1 MGRPDYREESFWM
14 RSLSDD
20 LSPRPP
26 LESDAEVDVA
36 IVGAGYTGLWTAF
49 YLKHLQPDLRVAIAE
64 AVIAG
69 YGASGRNGGWCV
81 GATSGMETY
90 LASPELRDGGL
101 RLQRA
106 LFETVNEIG
115 RVCETERID
124 CHFQKG
130 GLLQL
135 ATAPAHQVSLRT
147 RLEKYRALG
156 LGEEHYRWLEP
167 PESAARIRVRSN
179 LGAMFTPHCAA
190 VHPAR
195 LARGLAAAVE
205 GKGVRIYEH
214 SPVVAVERGAA
225 ITARGRLQ
233 ADLVVLAT
241 EAYTQTLPGHARRL
255 TPIHSMMIATEPL
268 PEETWKEI
276 GLERRETF
284 GDARRMVIYGQ
295 RTADDRIAFGGRA
308 GYYLGSRIRNR
319 FPSDHAAFGRV
330 RAILTSLLPILSG
343 ARVTHRWGGALGVP
357 RDWLVSVGL
366 DRGNKQAWGGGYVGE
381 GVAASNLVGRT
392 LADLILER
400 DTELVGLPWVRPP
413 ARNWE
418 PDPLRWLA
426 VRAVRALGDSLDR
439 SELRGAR
446 PSRLRRA
453 LFRGLS
459 GRGS

>member
-26 LESDAEVDVA
+26 LESDTAVDVA
-36 IVGAGYTGLWTAF
+36 IVGGGYTGLWTAF

-64 AVIAG
+64 AEIAG

-81 GATSGMETY
+81 GTTSGMETY

-101 RLQRA
+101 RLQRT

-124 CHFQKG
+124 CHFEKG

-135 ATAPAHQVSLRT
+135 ATAPAHRVSLRA

-179 LGAMFTPHCAA
+179 LGAMFSPHCAA

-225 ITARGRLQ
+225 ITARARLR

-255 TPIHSMMIATEPL
+255 IPIHSMMIATEPL

-308 GYYLGSRIRNR
+308 GYYMGSRIRNR

-343 ARVTHRWGGALGVP
+343 CPHHASLGRRAGGAARLACVGRP
-357 RDWLVSVGL
+357 RPREQAGL
-366 DRGNKQAWGGGYVGE
+366 GGGYVGE

-459 GRGS
+459 GRS